1 MVMTSVLVAAP
12 STVVRAGLE
21 ALINASQSLAVVGSV
36 SDETTLGQ
44 QVLDLQPDVVLME
57 MEQHTDEPM
66 QALLAHSEESHT
78 PALVILTDDAEG
90 SWTLE
95 ALQRS
100 AVRGLLPRDALAEEI
115 VGAVEA
121 AAVGLVVLH
130 PTFVDSLL
138 REPASSIRSSS
149 TASTSEVLTPREIE
163 VLAMMA
169 EGLGNKTIAYRLNI
183 SEHTVKFHV
192 GSIFAR
198 LGAQSRTEAVMLGI
212 RQGLIML

>member
-1 MVMTSVLVAAP
+1 MTSVLVAAP

-21 ALINASQSLAVVGSV
+21 ALINASQSLALVGSAA
-36 SDETTLGQ
+36 DETTLGQ
-44 QVLDLQPDVVLME
+44 QVEELQPDVVLME
-57 MEQHTDEPM
+57 FEHHADEPVS
-66 QALLAHSEESHT
+66 AFLAHSEESYT
-78 PALVILTDDAEG
+78 PALVVLTDDAEG
-90 SWTLE
+90 SWTLDV
-95 ALQRS
+95 LQRR

-115 VGAVEA
+115 VSAVEA

-130 PTFVDSLL
+130 PAFVESLL
-138 REPASSIRSSS
+138 REPSLSLRSSA

-192 GSIFAR
+192 GSIFAK